1 MLDSTPRSSYLAAIV
16 LLVVIFAGAVQLLL
30 ASAEVSE
37 VAHQVDDIRS
47 GRTSLELEKQLN
59 AKLPMRESLIAGANG
74 LRYLLLRGA
83 NPEVRVGRDGWLFLS
98 EEMQPHPD
106 GAKNMAKR
114 IDLMKDISQKL
125 AADGVSLLVVLV
137 PDKIRVY
144 PQHAYWAA
152 YDPLRYKQALALLAQ
167 HNIAYVDPL
176 PALQQA
182 AGEPV
187 YYRSDTHWNQRGAE
201 IVAQQV
207 ARQIQQMREI
217 TSAGKASEATLDLQW
232 DASEFSTSPTGPERE
247 RVGDLLRLM
256 GLEHNPNWLRP
267 PPDREI
273 TVKTQQTSAK
283 AAGGLLDDNSVP
295 VVLAGTSYSLRANFH
310 GFLQQSLRAEILNSA
325 QDGGGFLQS
334 ISAYLAD
341 QAYQSAKPKLLI
353 WELPERFLTQ
363 PLKAELKWQWPV
375 PGTGKK

>member
-1 MLDSTPRSSYLAAIV
+1 M
-16 LLVVIFAGAVQLLL
+16 
-30 ASAEVSE
+30 
-37 VAHQVDDIRS
+37 
-47 GRTSLELEKQLN
+47 
-59 AKLPMRESLIAGANG
+59 
-74 LRYLLLRGA
+74 
-83 NPEVRVGRDGWLFLS
+83 
-98 EEMQPHPD
+98 
-106 GAKNMAKR
+106 
-114 IDLMKDISQKL
+114 
-125 AADGVSLLVVLV
+125 
-137 PDKIRVY
+137 
-144 PQHAYWAA
+144 
-152 YDPLRYKQALALLAQ
+152 
-167 HNIAYVDPL
+167 
-176 PALQQA
+176 
-182 AGEPV
+182 
-187 YYRSDTHWNQRGAE
+187 
-201 IVAQQV
+201 

-232 DASEFSTSPTGPERE
+232 EASEFSTSPTGPERE

-310 GFLQQSLRAEILNSA
+310 GFLQQALRAEILNSA